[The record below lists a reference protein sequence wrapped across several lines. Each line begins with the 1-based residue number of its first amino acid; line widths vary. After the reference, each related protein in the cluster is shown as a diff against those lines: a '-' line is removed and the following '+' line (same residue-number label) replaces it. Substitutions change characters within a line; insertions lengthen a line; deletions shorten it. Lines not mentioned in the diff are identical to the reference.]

1 MSGKIKIDIERCKG
15 CGLCVV
21 VCPKNS
27 IVISKKS
34 NTKGYFPAEAVN
46 TDSFDELTTGCT
58 GCCFCALIC
67 PDAAIEVFREDNV
80 VVIEPGKKGKA
91 SSVKKRA

>member
-1 MSGKIKIDIERCKG
+1 MAGKIRIDTERCKG

-34 NTKGYFPAEAVN
+34 NKKGYFPAEVAN
-46 TDSFDELTTGCT
+46 TDCT

-67 PDAAIEVFREDNV
+67 PDAAIEVFREDKV
-80 VVIEPGKKGKA
+80 VVIEPGKKNKA
-91 SSVKKRA
+91 GSVKGKV